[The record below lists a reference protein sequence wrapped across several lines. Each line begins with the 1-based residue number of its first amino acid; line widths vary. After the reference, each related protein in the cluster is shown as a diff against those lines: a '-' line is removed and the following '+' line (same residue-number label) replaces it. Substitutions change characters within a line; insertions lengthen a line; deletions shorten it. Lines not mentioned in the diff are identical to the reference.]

1 MRERKKLKLKKFYLH
16 PITVFLLLTIITVI
30 LSAILSAF
38 QMQASYSRVNQ
49 TNYELETV
57 LVTVENML
65 NFDGM
70 KYMISNATRNFL
82 SFAPLGML
90 LITLIGISIANAT
103 GFIDT
108 LCQKVISKIDKKVV
122 TFFIMLLAIFSSL
135 INEIGYVLLIP
146 LAALIYQKINRNPF
160 LGIITAFCGVSFGY
174 GVSIFIGSME
184 TNLIPYTT
192 ITARLIDETAHISLT
207 SNLYIIIAFS
217 AILSFI
223 GTFIIEKIIV
233 PRFGRIKEKEQNS
246 KTEELLITTI
256 EEEEQ
261 LKIEK
266 EKNEKRGMRFAF
278 IAVIILIL
286 AFIYMIIPN
295 LPYSGL
301 LLDMTE
307 DTYLGQLFGSN
318 SYFQDGFTY
327 MISIIFAI
335 VGIAYGIGAKTI
347 KNDKDIIAGCKDM
360 FAPLSEMIILLF
372 VVSQF
377 NSVFKQTNI
386 GTIITSWCAS
396 TIGIV
401 NFTGIPLI
409 IFSIIMIAVSNLFI
423 TTPSAKWSI
432 FAPIMV
438 PAFMQSNI
446 SPQFAQF
453 ILRAGHSMTAGIT
466 PLLAG
471 FAIYIGYLNIY
482 NHNKEKPITIRQAI
496 NYVLPY
502 CAIIGIAWILLILGW
517 YLIGLPLGPKV
528 FPTI

>member
-1 MRERKKLKLKKFYLH
+1 MKERKKLKLKKFYFH
-16 PITVFLLLTIITVI
+16 PITVFLFLTVI
-30 LSAILSAF
+30 TIFLSAIFSMF
-38 QMQASYSRVNQ
+38 QMQSTYSKVNQ
-49 TNYELETV
+49 TTYELENV

-70 KYMISNATRNFL
+70 KYIISNATRNFL

-90 LITLIGISIANAT
+90 IITLIGISIANST
-103 GFIDT
+103 GFIDA
-108 LCQKVISKIDKKVV
+108 LCKKVINKIDKKIV
-122 TFFIMLLAIFSSL
+122 TFIIILLAIFSSL

-146 LAALIYQKINRNPF
+146 LAALIYQKNNRNPF
-160 LGIITAFCGVSFGY
+160 LGIISAFCGVSFGY
-174 GVSIFIGSME
+174 GVSLFVGSME

-192 ITARLIDETAHISLT
+192 IAARLIDETSHISLT

-217 AILSFI
+217 IMLSII
-223 GTFIIEKIIV
+223 GTIIIEKIV
-233 PRFGRIKEKEQNS
+233 NPRLGKLKEKEQSS

-261 LKIEK
+261 LKIEQ
-266 EKNEKRGMRFAF
+266 EKKEKRGLRYAW
-278 IAVIILIL
+278 ITGIILVIG
-286 AFIYMIIPN
+286 FIYMIIPN
-295 LPYSGL
+295 LPYSGM

-327 MISIIFAI
+327 MISIIFCI
-335 VGIAYGIGAKTI
+335 VGISYGIGAKTI
-347 KNDKDIIAGCKDM
+347 KNDKDVIDGCKDI
-360 FAPLSEMIILLF
+360 FTPLGEMLILLF
-372 VVSQF
+372 VISQF

-386 GTIITSWCAS
+386 GTIITSWCANA
-396 TIGIV
+396 IGSI

-409 IFSIIMIAVSNLFI
+409 IFSILMIGVSNLFV
-423 TTPSAKWSI
+423 TTPAAKWQI

-446 SPQFAQF
+446 SPQFAQV
-453 ILRAGHSMTAGIT
+453 ILRAGDSITAGIT

-482 NHNKEKPITIRQAI
+482 NHNKEKPVTIKKAI
-496 NYVLPY
+496 NYVMPY
-502 CAIIGIAWILLILGW
+502 CLLITIAWILLILGW
-517 YLIGLPLGPKV
+517 YLIGLPIGPNV